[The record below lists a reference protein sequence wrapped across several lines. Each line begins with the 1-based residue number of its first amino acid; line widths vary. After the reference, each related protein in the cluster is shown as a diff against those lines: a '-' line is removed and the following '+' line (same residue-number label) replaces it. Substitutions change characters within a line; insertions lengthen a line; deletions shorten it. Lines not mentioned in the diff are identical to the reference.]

1 MWDSNSSLSISFE
14 VVSALGTIRRFGV
27 ADFKVNPVGCEDC
40 LSYPFKY
47 KVDYNYDNA
56 LNVHV

>member
-1 MWDSNSSLSISFE
+1 MYDSNNSLSVSFE
-14 VVSALGTIRRFGV
+14 VVSASGTMRRFGV
-27 ADFKVNPVGCEDC
+27 ADFQVNAVGCEDC
-40 LSYPFKY
+40 LSYPFQF